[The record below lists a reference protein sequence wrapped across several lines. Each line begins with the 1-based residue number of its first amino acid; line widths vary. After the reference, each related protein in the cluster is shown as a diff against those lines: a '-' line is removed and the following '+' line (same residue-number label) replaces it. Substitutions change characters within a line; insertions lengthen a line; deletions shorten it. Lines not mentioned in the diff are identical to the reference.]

1 MEQKDNEKEAR
12 AFFLA
17 PAYLKS
23 IKICENTVA
32 YFTTKS
38 KVFIILTHGTEQKDN
53 EKEARSFFL
62 CSSLTHKL

>member
-1 MEQKDNEKEAR
+1 MTMQKR
-12 AFFLA
+12 LGHFFFA

-38 KVFIILTHGTEQKDN
+38 KVFIISTHGTEQKDN
-53 EKEARSFFL
+53 EKEARAFFL